1 MEAEINAKSDNEI
14 QLKRNE
20 NILRLYI
27 KDENGK
33 RTGEYLEF
41 DLLNPKYLLKYQDLV
56 EEDKKNRLW
65 FQNQLTIIDKKQD
78 HKGKKLYSY
87 KEEEILKAY
96 DEFNEKT
103 KKIYNMFLG
112 EKGIEKLLNG
122 RDISLNTLNEVDRII
137 EECILPKIEINVDNI
152 KKMIRNKYSNLN
164 KEKRDDVIE

>member
-1 MEAEINAKSDNEI
+1 MEAEIDVKSDNEI

-27 KDENGK
+27 KDEDGK

-41 DLLNPKYLLKYQDLV
+41 DLLNPRYLLNYQDLV
-56 EEDKKNRLW
+56 EEDKKNRIW
-65 FQNQLTIIDKKQD
+65 FSNQLSIIDKKQD

-87 KEEEILKAY
+87 KEEEVLKAY
-96 DEFNEKT
+96 DEFNQKS
-103 KKIYNMFLG
+103 KKIYNGFLG
-112 EKGIEKLLNG
+112 ENGLEKLLNG

-152 KKMIRNKYSNLN
+152 KKMIRNKYSNSN

>member
-1 MEAEINAKSDNEI
+1 MEAEINVKSDNNEI

-27 KDENGK
+27 KDEDGK

-122 RDISLNTLNEVDRII
+122 RDISLNTLQEIDLII
-137 EECILPKIEINVDNI
+137 EEYILPKIQLNAKQI
-152 KKMIRNKYSNLN
+152 KDMIRNKYKDNQ
-164 KEKRDDVIE
+164 KRDDVIE

>member
-1 MEAEINAKSDNEI
+1 MEAEINIKSDNNTI

-103 KKIYNMFLG
+103 KKVYNMFLG
-112 EKGIEKLLNG
+112 ENGIEKLLNG
-122 RDISLNTLNEVDRII
+122 RDISLNTLQEIDLII
-137 EECILPKIEINVDNI
+137 EECILPKIQLNAKQI
-152 KKMIRNKYSNLN
+152 KDMIRNKYKDSQ
-164 KEKRDDVIE
+164 KRDDVIE

>member
-1 MEAEINAKSDNEI
+1 MEAEINIKSDSEI
-14 QLKRNE
+14 QLKRSE

-27 KDENGK
+27 KDENGV

-56 EEDKKNRLW
+56 EEDKKNRIW
-65 FQNQLTIIDKKQD
+65 FQNQLNIIDKKQD

-103 KKIYNMFLG
+103 KKVYNMFLG
-112 EKGIEKLLNG
+112 ENGIEKLLNG
-122 RDISLNTLNEVDRII
+122 RDVSLNTLQEIDTII
-137 EECILPKIEINVDNI
+137 EESILPKFKINAKQI
-152 KKMIRNKYSNLN
+152 KDMIRDKYNDS
-164 KEKRDDVIE
+164 KKRDDVIE

>member
-1 MEAEINAKSDNEI
+1 MEAEINIKSDNEI

-27 KDENGK
+27 RDEEGK

-41 DLLNPKYLLKYQDLV
+41 DLLNPRYLLNYQDLV
-56 EEDKKNRLW
+56 EEDKKNRIW
-65 FQNQLTIIDKKQD
+65 FSNQLTIIDKKQD

-87 KEEEILKAY
+87 KQEETLKAY
-96 DEFNEKT
+96 DEFNQKSR
-103 KKIYNMFLG
+103 KIYNGFLG
-112 EKGIEKLLNG
+112 ENGLEKLLNG

-137 EECILPKIEINVDNI
+137 EECILPKIEINADNI
-152 KKMIRNKYSNLN
+152 KKMIKNKYSNSN